1 MKRWEAIIKRFSED
15 RKIVGAEIGVFKGK
29 NSKQLLD
36 ALPFLELHMIDRWSE
51 YTDSEKS
58 GDAGAFISQFSAL
71 QWKHIC
77 RIARR
82 KVAQFGDRAKV
93 FKMESANASTMYP
106 NGFFDFV
113 FIDGDH
119 SYSGCK
125 KDIKLWFKKIKKGG
139 YICGHDYTRAG
150 VKKAV
155 DEFFSGYEIEFDFD
169 KTWFVRVP

>member
-119 SYSGCK
+119 SYNGCK
-125 KDIKLWFKKIKKGG
+125 KDILSWLPKIKKGG
-139 YICGHDYTRAG
+139 FICGHDYTRNG
-150 VKKAV
+150 VKRSV
-155 DEFFSGYEIEFDFD
+155 DKIFRYSEIELEDD
-169 KTWFVRVP
+169 KMWFVQL